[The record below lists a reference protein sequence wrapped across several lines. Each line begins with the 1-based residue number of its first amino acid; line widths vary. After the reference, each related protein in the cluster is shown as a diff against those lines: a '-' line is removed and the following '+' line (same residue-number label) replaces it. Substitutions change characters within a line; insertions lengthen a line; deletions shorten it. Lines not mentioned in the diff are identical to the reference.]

1 MVENVEAGLR
11 PGRPHLRNGGVIA
24 AGPLA
29 LPYSSLASAAARE
42 LFLSE
47 LDPPPPEIATD
58 MLALREFFGRL
69 NDQRAERMRALFPVE
84 VREDE
89 IGGVRVHVVTPVTP
103 KPANAGRALICL
115 HGGAFTWGAGSGAL
129 VEAVP
134 IAGRM
139 GVTVVAV
146 DYRLGPEHRFPAA
159 SQDVAAVYRALIARH
174 APGAV
179 GLYGCSAGAVLT
191 AQAVA
196 WIDRQ
201 GLPRPGAIA
210 LLGGGAGEMS
220 GDSTYLAPLLEGL
233 ASPGG
238 PVRLEGFSYFD
249 GAAFD
254 DPMVAPGA
262 HPDLLKR
269 FPPSL
274 LIAGGRDFALSCV
287 ADLHL
292 KLDRAGVEARL
303 YVFDG
308 LWHAFQIFP
317 DLPESQQVYDVMSAF
332 FDRHLDAAPSHSA

>member
-11 PGRPHLRNGGVIA
+11 PGRPHVRADGAVE

-29 LPYSSLASAAARE
+29 LPYSNLASAEARE

-47 LDPPPPEIATD
+47 LEPPPPEIATD
-58 MLALREFFGRL
+58 MLALRDHYERL
-69 NDQRAERMRALFPVE
+69 NDKRAERMRELFPVE
-84 VREDE
+84 VREAA
-89 IGGVRVHVVTPVTP
+89 IGGVRVHVVTPLEP
-103 KPANAGRALICL
+103 QARNAGRVLICL

-139 GVTVVAV
+139 GATVVAV

-159 SQDVAAVYRALIARH
+159 SEDVAAVYRALIERH
-174 APGAV
+174 APGAIGV
-179 GLYGCSAGAVLT
+179 YGCSAGAVLT

-201 GLPRPGAIA
+201 GLPRPGAIC
-210 LLGGGAGEMS
+210 LLGGGAGEMA

-233 ASPGG
+233 GAAGE
-238 PVRLEGFSYFD
+238 PVRLSAFSYFD
-249 GAAFD
+249 SADAG
-254 DPMVAPGA
+254 DPMVTPAA
-262 HPDLLKR
+262 DPDLLRR

-274 LIAGGRDFALSCV
+274 LIAGGRDFALSGV
-287 ADLHL
+287 TDLHL
-292 KLDRAGVEARL
+292 RLDRAGVEARL
-303 YVFDG
+303 YVFEG

-332 FDRHLDAAPSHSA
+332 FDRHLAA